1 MDIHTETIA
10 NARVLQITG
19 DLDAAS
25 VNNFEQQCPISFWQI
40 SNPVV
45 VDLSGVTFID
55 SSGVGMLVF
64 LVKRL
69 WAQQCQVSLAGLQG
83 QPARLVTMLRIQQ
96 SIPCYDSVQS
106 CLNTLTSQIDG
117 AKVGRL

>member
-1 MDIHTETIA
+1 MDIHTETMT
-10 NARVLQITG
+10 NACVLQITG
-19 DLDAAS
+19 ELDAAS
-25 VNNFEQQCPISFWQI
+25 VNNFEQQCPSNFWQKA
-40 SNPVV
+40 NPVV

-96 SIPCYDSVQS
+96 SIPCYDSVQA
-106 CLNTLTSQIDG
+106 CLNSLDG
-117 AKVGRL
+117 QSNVANVGRL